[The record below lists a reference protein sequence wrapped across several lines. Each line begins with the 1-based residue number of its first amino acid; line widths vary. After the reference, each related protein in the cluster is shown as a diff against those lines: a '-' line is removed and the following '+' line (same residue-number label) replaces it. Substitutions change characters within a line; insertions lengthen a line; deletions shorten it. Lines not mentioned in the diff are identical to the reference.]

1 MSKPKNL
8 PYSKENMVE
17 LTWVR
22 AAKPKTFSI
31 KLIKYN
37 HMYIENFENCSVGH
51 KSFTYMPYNAIYQN

>member
-1 MSKPKNL
+1 
-8 PYSKENMVE
+8 MVE